1 MVEGVQSCSAMA
13 QGGREGNTFEINV
26 FFPISFFLALSSF
39 CPSFFF
45 LGARKEVRQEMR
57 MVCKDIGVNKGVHQL
72 QTLRHRWSSGWAL
85 SDAVWGLV
93 N

>member
-1 MVEGVQSCSAMA
+1 
-13 QGGREGNTFEINV
+13 
-26 FFPISFFLALSSF
+26 
-39 CPSFFF
+39 
-45 LGARKEVRQEMR
+45 
-57 MVCKDIGVNKGVHQL
+57 VCKDIGVNKGVHQL